1 MKSLRLMLCALP
13 LALTGCS
20 TMSAVNWSAA
30 YPWNWFGASTE
41 VTEQGVGK
49 LTASTPLNEQ
59 AISDALGSDYRLR
72 SGMKTDKGNIVHYFE
87 ALKDNSVALTINGDN
102 GTISRIDVRDAEIK
116 TASGVKIGTPF
127 SDLYSKAFGN
137 CQKGSNDN
145 GAVVEC
151 QAEGSQQSASGAS
164 VWRQPRDAD
173 ARTSSDIP
181 GKPGYVGLLSCLPS
195 LRKP

>member
-1 MKSLRLMLCALP
+1 MKSLRVMLCALP

-87 ALKDNSVALTINGDN
+87 ALKNNSVALTINGDN
-102 GTISRIDVRDAEIK
+102 GAISRIDVRDADIK

-137 CQKGSNDN
+137 CQKGSHDN

-151 QAEGSQQSASGAS
+151 QAEGEPAYQLCLHWPLERSG
-164 VWRQPRDAD
+164 RAD
-173 ARTSSDIP
+173 ALRRYAEKLEGQQD
-181 GKPGYVGLLSCLPS
+181 YLAS
-195 LRKP
+195 LN

>member
-1 MKSLRLMLCALP
+1 MKSLRVMLCALP

-87 ALKDNSVALTINGDN
+87 ALKKQQ
-102 GTISRIDVRDAEIK
+102 R
-116 TASGVKIGTPF
+116 
-127 SDLYSKAFGN
+127 
-137 CQKGSNDN
+137 
-145 GAVVEC
+145 GADH
-151 QAEGSQQSASGAS
+151 Q
-164 VWRQPRDAD
+164 WRQRCYQPD
-173 ARTSSDIP
+173 
-181 GKPGYVGLLSCLPS
+181 
-195 LRKP
+195 